1 MHKAS
6 HINGPKGSRPNLYK
20 KMVMMEAVLKNST
33 TKVPGPTSIPEKVQ
47 LHTESY
53 LSVGFTQVDN
63 PSCTI
68 QFCVIC
74 HNLQKQWQLQQNG
87 KKYFTT
93 NHNHMTNKCDYFKQL
108 LDSQSSKVFVKST

>member
-6 HINGPKGSRPNLYK
+6 HINGPKGSKPNLYK
-20 KMVMMEAVLKNST
+20 KMVMMEAVLLKNST
-33 TKVPGPTSIPEKVQ
+33 TKVSGPTSIPEKVQ

-68 QFCVIC
+68 QFHVIC
-74 HNLQKQWQLQQNG
+74 HNLQMQW
-87 KKYFTT
+87 
-93 NHNHMTNKCDYFKQL
+93 
-108 LDSQSSKVFVKST
+108 